1 MNQPTELQKLMQ
13 HIDQLIEQAPDEATR
28 LDLQRL
34 RARLDSPEMV
44 DLAREMAGH
53 RPADPDNLVLEFHD
67 PLLPSTATALG
78 CVVAAI
84 ICLAAIIDGFKNANP
99 WIPGSDITLWVIAIF
114 AGACSAMFT
123 ALSFFRTFSVRFDT
137 HGMSSRVIG
146 KRWQRL
152 HVGNMP
158 WKDIRSLRERLEDKV
173 LEVRAAGG
181 RIFELPMRLANYP
194 ILRQHLENMVRL
206 YGDRSDT
213 AGVSSPA

>member
-13 HIDQLIEQAPDEATR
+13 HIDQLIAQATDEATR
-28 LDLQRL
+28 ADLQGL
-34 RARLDSPEMV
+34 RARLESPEIA
-44 DLAREMAGH
+44 DLAREMSRH
-53 RPADPDNLVLEFHD
+53 RPADPKELVLEFHD
-67 PLLPSTATALG
+67 PLLPATATALG
-78 CVVAAI
+78 CVIATIV
-84 ICLAAIIDGFKNANP
+84 CLAAIIDGFKNANP
-99 WIPGSDITLWVIAIF
+99 WIPGSDITLWVVAIF

-137 HGMSSRVIG
+137 QGMSSRSSG

-152 HVGNMP
+152 QVGTMP
-158 WKDIRSLRERLEDKV
+158 WKDIRSLRERLEDRV

-206 YGDRSDT
+206 YGDRGD
-213 AGVSSPA
+213 AGVLSLA